1 MASIRKEVVI
11 DVPPDEVWAAV
22 RDVGAVH
29 TRLAAGFV
37 TDCRMDGDARIVTFA
52 NGMVVREPIVDIN
65 DADRRLVWSAEG
77 GRLTHYNGA
86 AQVFD
91 AGAGRTR
98 FVWVADLLPNE
109 MAPAVEGMLEQGM
122 TAIKKTQ
129 EGIAKTAAD
138 SSGR

>member
-109 MAPAVEGMLEQGM
+109 MAPAVDGMLEQGM
-122 TAIKKTQ
+122 AAIKKTQ